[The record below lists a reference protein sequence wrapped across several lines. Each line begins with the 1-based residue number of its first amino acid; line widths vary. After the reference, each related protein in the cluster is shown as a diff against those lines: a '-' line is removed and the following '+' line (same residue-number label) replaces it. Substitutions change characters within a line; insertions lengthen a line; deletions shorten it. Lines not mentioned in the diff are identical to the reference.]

1 LKSFS
6 SSLKGTQLTV
16 QKQAEAEKKKEDVLF
31 NQHQLLIAI
40 LFSISFPLKEAFSQH
55 FYWTDAQIAPLIH
68 ATTFVGALQ
77 ALLLMNPTEHKYI
90 SRKTVICITYDLKAS
105 S

>member
-1 LKSFS
+1 MKPFS

-16 QKQAEAEKKKEDVLF
+16 QMQAEAEKKKEDVLF

-68 ATTFVGALQ
+68 ATIFVGVLQ